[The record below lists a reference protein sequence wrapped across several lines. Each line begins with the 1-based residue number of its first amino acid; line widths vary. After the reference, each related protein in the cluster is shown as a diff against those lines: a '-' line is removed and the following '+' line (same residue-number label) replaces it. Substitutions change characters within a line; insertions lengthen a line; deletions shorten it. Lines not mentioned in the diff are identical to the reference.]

1 MKKLL
6 LLGAAMIAALALN
19 AETYDFTTGTLTFN
33 ANGSSNALSSSTAET
48 GGVTYAIVT
57 PGSATYEKDGST
69 VTAGPIAFSH
79 AGAFFTFDEISGLE
93 FIALNSSKDKD
104 CFRFAAATN
113 GGLVGNGGDCFIK
126 IPGQTAGTLISV
138 TYTRKGGDA
147 TNLNQKAADK
157 GAELGNNITPDASN
171 AEPVDKNTLVTNKY
185 TVTADGDVYL
195 YISKARVEK
204 IVIGGGDASG
214 VDEAVA
220 EGAKLEYYSV
230 AGVKLG
236 APVKGERIIR
246 AAVKDGKKVASD
258 IVIINE

>member
-19 AETYDFTTGTLTFN
+19 AQTYDFTTGTLTFN
-33 ANGSSNALSSSTAET
+33 ANGSSNTLSSETAAT
-48 GGVTYAIVT
+48 GGVTYSIVT
-57 PGSATYEKDGST
+57 PGSATYEYEGST
-69 VTAGPIAFSH
+69 VTAGPRSFSH
-79 AGAFFTFDEISGLE
+79 AGGFFTFNEISDLE
-93 FIALNSSKDKD
+93 FIALNSSATKD
-104 CFRFAAATN
+104 CLRFAAATN

-138 TYTRKGGDA
+138 TYTKKGGDA

-157 GAELGNNITPDASN
+157 GAELGNNITSDASN
-171 AEPVDKNTLVTNKY
+171 AEPVDKSDIVTNKY

-204 IVIGGGDASG
+204 IVIGGDASG